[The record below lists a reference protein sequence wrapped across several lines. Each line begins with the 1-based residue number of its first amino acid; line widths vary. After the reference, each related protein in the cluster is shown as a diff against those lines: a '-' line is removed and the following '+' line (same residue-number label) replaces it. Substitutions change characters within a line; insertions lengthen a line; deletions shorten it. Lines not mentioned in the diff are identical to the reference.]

1 MKPNLFPGDYV
12 IGTSFLKNLLDKGKI
27 VIFFDKTHSYV
38 IKRVLSMHNKEYIK
52 LQNDNPY
59 TSSLFCDNPINKNK
73 VLYLALF
80 IIRKKYIDIFIKFK
94 DRFIKSWILKASG
107 KI

>member
-12 IGTSFLKNLLDKGKI
+12 IGTSFFKSLFVKGKI

-38 IKRVLSMHNKEYIK
+38 IKRVLSMHNKEFIK
-52 LQNDNPY
+52 LQNDNPC
-59 TSSLFCDNPINKNK
+59 TNSLFCDKPIDKNK

-94 DRFIKSWILKASG
+94 DRFAKL
-107 KI
+107 

>member
-12 IGTSFLKNLLDKGKI
+12 IGTSFFKSLFVKGKI

-38 IKRVLSMHNKEYIK
+38 IKRVLLMHNKKYIK

-59 TSSLFCDNPINKNK
+59 TNSLFCDNPINKDK
-73 VLYLALF
+73 VLYLVLF
-80 IIRKKYIDIFIKFK
+80 IIRKKYIHIFIKFK
-94 DRFIKSWILKASG
+94 DRFS
-107 KI
+107 